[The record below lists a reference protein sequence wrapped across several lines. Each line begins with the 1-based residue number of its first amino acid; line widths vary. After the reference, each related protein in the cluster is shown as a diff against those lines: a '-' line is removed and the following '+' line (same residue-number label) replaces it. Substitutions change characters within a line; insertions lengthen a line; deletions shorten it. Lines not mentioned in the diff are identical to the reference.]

1 MHEFGITQEI
11 LRAVLETSEKIGA
24 TKVNRVRI
32 TVGELTAVVPDSLQF
47 SWEYSTPGTLA
58 EGAVLDITETPGRS
72 ECMECGTQFTHD
84 RFDRHCNDCGSFA
97 TRQTGGDELRIDDI
111 DVDTPE
117 EDVGAP
123 EEERP

>member
-11 LRAVLETSEKIGA
+11 LRAVLETSEKNGA

-32 TVGELTAVVPDSLQF
+32 TVGELTEVVPDSLKF
-47 SWEYSTPGTLA
+47 AWEHSTPGTLA

-97 TRQTGGDELRIDDI
+97 TLQVGGDELRMDDI
-111 DVDTPE
+111 DVDIPD
-117 EDVGAP
+117 EDAGAP

>member
-1 MHEFGITQEI
+1 MHEIGITQEI

-84 RFDRHCNDCGSFA
+84 RSDRHCNDCGSFA